1 MHVDARRSKPLLS
14 VAAAVLFLGVSVSPG
29 AQAQS
34 FKESLV
40 AAERSDAQFAAALA
54 GVGGRRVQ
62 VAEAKAAY
70 YPVANVSY
78 ARSDVG
84 TGGSNRAITVTQP
97 LLNYDS
103 YLNLQQVDPLA
114 GLVSAEERQAR
125 NDLQQ
130 RLFKAMSEIIRN
142 REAIRATGVQ
152 VEGLE
157 TQLRRSQRMRELGQG
172 TITEVSDFEVRLAV
186 AQANRVSQQN
196 ALQTALRSFTLIT
209 GLQARPE
216 AVSVADAV
224 QGPPPRPDDLAYV
237 DRVRDGT
244 ATVVSARQSL
254 ALQEIATKR
263 TRSQYLPQL
272 SAIASRGQTA
282 GAASSY
288 TDTRIGLT
296 LNTPLGAG
304 QIYSYQR
311 AATELVR
318 AQENLRF
325 AQDNAGNEAL
335 RLLLAAQSLD
345 VEVEIRRRAV
355 ASAKL
360 ALDGNLKSYQGGVK
374 TNIDVV
380 TSYQNLAD
388 TEVALT
394 NSELTRVETQLGL
407 RLLDPANG
415 PPP

>member
-1 MHVDARRSKPLLS
+1 
-14 VAAAVLFLGVSVSPG
+14 
-29 AQAQS
+29 
-34 FKESLV
+34 
-40 AAERSDAQFAAALA
+40 
-54 GVGGRRVQ
+54 
-62 VAEAKAAY
+62 
-70 YPVANVSY
+70 
-78 ARSDVG
+78 
-84 TGGSNRAITVTQP
+84 
-97 LLNYDS
+97 
-103 YLNLQQVDPLA
+103 
-114 GLVSAEERQAR
+114 
-125 NDLQQ
+125 
-130 RLFKAMSEIIRN
+130 
-142 REAIRATGVQ
+142 
-152 VEGLE
+152 
-157 TQLRRSQRMRELGQG
+157 MRELGQG